1 MDSLNKLNQVP
12 LANLSS
18 DELNEIKNTEEKMGK
33 KYYLIA
39 FEK

>member
-1 MDSLNKLNQVP
+1 MDSLNKLNHVP

-18 DELNEIKNTEEKMGK
+18 DELNELKNMEEKLGK

-39 FEK
+39 FDK